1 MKKLLIWGLPIVSF
15 AALMS
20 NLACFRNQIAFTTMT
35 ICGCLIAIVY
45 IVIIVMKK
53 REYKR
58 LMRKCEQAVS
68 RQMEEVKGN
77 SLKKELVKKRLIREF
92 IENNRPK
99 QKIAKIYS
107 EWKDSLLFSMVTL
120 SFLLILILAIALF
133 YIAGSCISKIPFPYW
148 SATNAVLA
156 VMAVATLVWKR
167 HYLLATTAVVLA
179 TIYLWGICRVGIN
192 GIELPAYHLLID
204 NGAGGLYFRS
214 STHAELNMLC
224 SIELMTLTSLCLMLY
239 PFLKKK
245 TIILWLAMVGLC
257 IATVHY
263 CDTMSPHVVEMITTW
278 HHDISMIYYAM
289 ICDYAIML
297 GTSFEGAFM
306 LLLGYLLPLLCIA
319 YATIPLVHAWQLY
332 KDIYNSN
339 KNSDNYNLHLE
350 DQRHTPHWTS
360 IWLCLNLIIVA
371 LVVGRYIGLTSE
383 EGILIFFTDCDTISD
398 TIGIN
403 IDTITLMPLVFAAC
417 SIIVSKATNYFT
429 YEQY

>member
-20 NLACFRNQIAFTTMT
+20 TIACFRNTIAFTIMT
-35 ICGCLIAIVY
+35 ICGCLIAIIY

-53 REYKR
+53 RERKQ
-58 LMRKCEQAVS
+58 LMRKCEQTVS

-77 SLKKELVKKRLIREF
+77 SLKQELIKKRLTREF
-92 IENNRPK
+92 LESNRPK
-99 QKIAKIYS
+99 QKIAKIYND
-107 EWKDSLLFSMVTL
+107 WNYSLIFSMVTL
-120 SFLLILILAIALF
+120 SWLLILILAITLS
-133 YIAGSCISKIPFPYW
+133 YCISKIPFPYW

-156 VMAVATLVWKR
+156 VLAVATLVWKR
-167 HYLLATTAVVLA
+167 HYLLATTAVALA
-179 TIYLWGICRVGIN
+179 TIYLWGICRVGVN
-192 GIELPAYHLLID
+192 GIELPAYHLLIN

-224 SIELMTLTSLCLMLY
+224 SIELMTITSLCLMLY

-245 TIILWLAMVGLC
+245 TIILWLAMVGFC

-263 CDTMSPHVVEMITTW
+263 CDTMSPHVVEMITSW

-319 YATIPLVHAWQLY
+319 YATIPLIHAWQDY
-332 KDIYNSN
+332 KEIYNSN
-339 KNSDNYNLHLE
+339 KNSDSYNLLLE
-350 DQRHTPHWTS
+350 DQRHTLRWTS

-383 EGILIFFTDCDTISD
+383 EGVLIFFTDCDTISN

-403 IDTITLMPLVFAAC
+403 IDTITLMPLVLAAC
-417 SIIVSKATNYFT
+417 SIVVSKATNYFT

>member
-1 MKKLLIWGLPIVSF
+1 MPIASL
-15 AALMS
+15 AAWITT
-20 NLACFRNQIAFTTMT
+20 IAYFQNTIAYVTMT

-53 REYKR
+53 RERKR

-77 SLKKELVKKRLIREF
+77 SLKKELVKKRLTREF
-92 IENNRPK
+92 LESNRPK
-99 QKIAKIYS
+99 QKIAKTYNDWNYS
-107 EWKDSLLFSMVTL
+107 LIFSMVTL
-120 SFLLILILAIALF
+120 SYRFILVLAIVLF
-133 YIAGSCISKIPFPYW
+133 YIAGSCISKIPFHYW

-156 VMAVATLVWKR
+156 VLAVATLVWKR

-214 STHAELNMLC
+214 STHAGLNMLC
-224 SIELMTLTSLCLMLY
+224 TIELMTITSLCLMVY

-245 TIILWLAMVGLC
+245 TIILWLAMVVFC
-257 IATVHY
+257 IASVHY
-263 CDTMSPHVVEMITTW
+263 CDTMSPHVVEMITSW

-289 ICDYAIML
+289 VCDYAIML
-297 GTSFEGAFM
+297 GTSFDGAFM

-319 YATIPLVHAWQLY
+319 YATIPLIHAWQEY
-332 KDIYNSN
+332 KEIYNSN
-339 KNSDNYNLHLE
+339 KNSNCYSLLLE
-350 DQRHTPHWTS
+350 DQRHTLRWTTT
-360 IWLCLNLIIVA
+360 WLCINLIIMA
-371 LVVGRYIGLTSE
+371 LVMGRYIGLSSQ
-383 EGILIFFTDCDTISD
+383 EGVLIFFTDCETISD

-403 IDTITLMPLVFAAC
+403 IDTITLMPLAIAAC
-417 SIIVSKATNYFT
+417 SIVVSKATNHFT